1 LRDLERADIE
11 RELDRLGASIGRPL
25 VVVEVTGSTNDDA
38 KQAAGGGA
46 PHGATFIADAQ
57 RAGRGRGGH
66 IWHSP
71 PGENLYLS
79 VVLRPRLKADRVPP
93 ITLAVGALVAR
104 VVERFVGEGAGPI
117 GVKWPNDIFVF
128 AFAGGRKLG
137 GILVEGRL
145 RGAEVAH
152 VVVGLGLNVRTTG
165 FPPEI
170 ADRATSLQ
178 RLGCERLERS
188 AIAAALLAEIGAG
201 LSVFEAEGLEPF
213 LKELSAR
220 DVLRGTCVD
229 VSGERGVAE
238 GIDGDG
244 RLLIRRE
251 DGSLGRVASGEVT
264 LLSAG

>member
-25 VVVEVTGSTNDDA
+25 EVVDVTGSTNDDA

-66 IWHSP
+66 TWHSP
-71 PGENLYLS
+71 PGENLYMS
-79 VVLRPRLKADRVPP
+79 VVLRPRLQADRVPP

-104 VVERFVGEGAGPI
+104 VVERVVGESAGPI
-117 GVKWPNDIFVF
+117 GVKWPNDIFV
-128 AFAGGRKLG
+128 FAGGRKLG

-152 VVVGLGLNVRTTG
+152 VVVGLGLNVRTAV

-178 RLGCERLERS
+178 RLGCKSLERS
-188 AIAAALLAEIGAG
+188 VIAAALLAEIGAG

-213 LKELSAR
+213 LRELSAR
-220 DVLRGTCVD
+220 DVLRGTRVD

-238 GIDGDG
+238 GIDKDG

-251 DGSLGRVASGEVT
+251 DGSLCRVASGEVT
-264 LLSAG
+264 PLDQA